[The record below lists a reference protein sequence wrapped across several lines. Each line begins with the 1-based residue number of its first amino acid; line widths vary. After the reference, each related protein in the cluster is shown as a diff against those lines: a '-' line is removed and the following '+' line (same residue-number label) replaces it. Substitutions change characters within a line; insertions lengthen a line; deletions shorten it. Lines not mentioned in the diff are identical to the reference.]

1 MANSAKVHGKRRK
14 GRSLHRERGSSSP
27 GHPLYKDSRWRGAN
41 GLRKLHLS
49 KQPFCVECRK
59 EGKPIAECIPAVAI
73 VDHIRP
79 HRGRPELF
87 FDESNLQTMCKSHHS
102 MKTLH
107 DMGGFG

>member
-1 MANSAKVHGKRRK
+1 
-14 GRSLHRERGSSSP
+14 
-27 GHPLYKDSRWRGAN
+27 
-41 GLRKLHLS
+41 
-49 KQPFCVECRK
+49 
-59 EGKPIAECIPAVAI
+59 VAI

-102 MKTLH
+102 IKTLH